1 MKLKRTMMIGLSC
14 LSSMC
19 VTLGTVAYVTSD
31 ASIYSGNSQ
40 TTVSTSLQDEAYL
53 LGKKDSVVAYEKDNN
68 SDVMG
73 LKATLVGEDTLT
85 LRNVIDLN
93 DMYKKGQTFLE
104 VLPVVEEI
112 GYTDYKSVMITMVDV
127 YDSNNYI
134 QIKMS
139 TNPDG
144 ENESDVAYFLACASN
159 GQKLS
164 GYEWNGD
171 PNSTGTLHV
180 SNSYGQWSAYSFSD
194 QEGERSG
201 TGFYYDVVN
210 KSIYAQPLNGGVK
223 RQIIDF
229 DNPAFFG
236 SYLWEGFTT
245 NEVYCTIRC
254 MDYKKESVS
263 LLISKYGDY
272 NLAKMEA
279 TDEVAPILTVDLGA
293 YTEQTLPNGLINYPY
308 SLFDAS
314 ARDAFDGNLKTSV
327 EVVYGY
333 DTTTPKQ
340 INVKNGAFVP
350 NEVGSYRIKYY
361 VIDSHGNSAEQ
372 YIYVNAQLTQP
383 KMEIEFNDVI
393 TQTTE
398 GELYKI
404 PAYAVKNALG
414 IPTVEIKAT
423 LNGKEIEVGD
433 EGIRPFV
440 SGTMEITY
448 TIKDFVGRKLVE
460 KHEIIVEEAI
470 TPTFIEK
477 PLLPKRLIFGNTYK
491 FPSLNAY
498 NYVTEQGTPVE
509 TQIFVKEN
517 GMEKELSNGRYV
529 PGNVSEVEVIYRASI
544 GQEFGEWK
552 VTLPVYD
559 VKTNGYLDMS
569 KYFLPMN
576 KNGNVQTSNSSVDL
590 FVNADTSFEF
600 INYVTTYPFI
610 TEFTYGENPT
620 NVGKFHIYLT
630 DIANANNYLKFTYD
644 FTGGVAYFY
653 LNDNQNLKSS
663 ISVKLQEKGR
673 NQLLFNSNEKAV
685 YFDIN
690 KGSAFPVTSFYNGNA
705 YNGFTDDKVYVSYA
719 FEGVKGNASMGINN
733 LNLTYL
739 SNDNGDYMAPLVSLL
754 GKVGGE
760 REINEIIELP
770 KILANDVFAGDVD
783 AYITVKDPMG
793 QFVSTEDGI
802 LLNNYLCDNSSL
814 KIKLAEYGKYEVQ
827 VSAQDDA
834 GNLGSA
840 AMIIRVLDT
849 QAPTLT
855 FSKDIPQTAKVG
867 EKIQLPVAKVE
878 DNLSKECTVKLY
890 VFNSSGHVLKIGEND
905 SGFIAKSA
913 GIYTVVYYVLDEAGN
928 FSSLRF
934 TITIT

>member
-1 MKLKRTMMIGLSC
+1 MKLKRAMMIGLSC
-14 LSSMC
+14 LSGLC
-19 VTLGTVAYVTSD
+19 ITFGTIAYVTSD
-31 ASIYSGNSQ
+31 ASSSNGSEK
-40 TTVSTSLQDEAYL
+40 TTVSTAMGDEAYL

-93 DMYKKGQTFLE
+93 DTYKKGQTFLE
-104 VLPVVEEI
+104 ILPVVEEI

-229 DNPAFFG
+229 DDPKFFG

-254 MDYKKESVS
+254 LDYKKETAS

-279 TDEVAPILTVDLGA
+279 TDEVAPILTVDLGM
-293 YTEQTLPNGLINYPY
+293 YTEQALPNGLVNYPY
-308 SLFDAS
+308 SLFEAS
-314 ARDAFDGNLKTSV
+314 ARDAFDGNVETLV

-350 NEVGSYRIKYY
+350 SEVGSYRIKYY
-361 VIDSHGNSAEQ
+361 AIDAHGNTTEQ
-372 YIYVNAQLTQP
+372 YFYVNVQLTQP
-383 KMEIEFNDVI
+383 KMEIEFNDVL
-393 TQTTE
+393 TKTTE

-404 PAYAVKNALG
+404 PSYTVKNALG
-414 IPTVEIKAT
+414 ISTMEIKAT
-423 LNGKEIEVGD
+423 LNGKEIDVND
-433 EGIRPFV
+433 QGIRPFV
-440 SGTMEITY
+440 SGEMEITY

-460 KHEIIVEEAI
+460 KHKVTVDEA
-470 TPTFIEK
+470 TKPTFIEE
-477 PLLPKRLIFGNTYK
+477 PLLPRRLIVGNTYK

-498 NYVTEQGTPVE
+498 NYVTEQGTPLK

-517 GMEKELSNGRYV
+517 GTEKELSNGKYV
-529 PGNVSEVEVIYRASI
+529 AGNVSEVEVIYRASI
-544 GQEFGEWK
+544 GEAIGEWK
-552 VTLPVYD
+552 VPLPVYD

-569 KYFLPMN
+569 KYFLPMDE
-576 KNGNVQTSNSSVDL
+576 NGSVQTSNSSVDL
-590 FVNADTSFEF
+590 RVNSDTSFEF
-600 INYVTTYPFI
+600 INYVTAYPFI
-610 TEFTYGENPT
+610 TEFTYGDNPT
-620 NVGKFHIYLT
+620 NIGKFHIYLT
-630 DIANANNYLKFTYD
+630 DVADANNYLKFTYD
-644 FTGGVAYFY
+644 FTSGAAYFY
-653 LNDNQNLKSS
+653 INDNQNFKSS
-663 ISVKLQEKGR
+663 VSVALQEKAR
-673 NQLLFNSNEKAV
+673 NQLIYNSDEKAV

-690 KGSAFPVTSFYNGNA
+690 KGSAFPVTSFYNGNT
-705 YNGFTDDKVYVSYA
+705 YTGFTNERVYVSYA

-770 KILANDVFAGDVD
+770 KILANDVFAGDID
-783 AYITVKDPMG
+783 AYITVKNPSG
-793 QFVSTEDGI
+793 QFVTTEDGKV
-802 LLNNYLCDNSSL
+802 LNNYLYDGSL
-814 KIKLAEYGKYEVQ
+814 LKVKLTEYGKYEVQ
-827 VSAQDDA
+827 VSSQDDA
-834 GNLGSA
+834 GNPGLA
-840 AMIIRVLDT
+840 AMIIRVVDT

-855 FSKDIPQTAKVG
+855 LSKDVPQTVKVG
-867 EKIQLPVAKVE
+867 EKIELPVVKVE
-878 DNLSKECTVKLY
+878 DNLSQECSVKLY
-890 VFNSSGHVLKIGEND
+890 VFNQSGHVLKIGEND
-905 SGFIAKSA
+905 NGFIAKSA

-934 TITIT
+934 TITVQ